1 MREKMFTHRQLLII
15 SFLLT
20 EDVPL
25 SSSFLA
31 AVLGV
36 SERTIQSEIKEMN
49 HYLPENETF
58 SISSKKKMNYQA
70 LSPAT
75 TSWLKQLIHENK
87 EMNSHDF
94 ERKNLILLILF
105 FEKDYLSMEELAKR
119 LFVSKTM
126 IHKEFEHSWKLRE
139 FIEVS
144 PKNGLKMKE
153 TESFQRNILAKIFA
167 YNDSLG
173 SLLKLPPDTQSI
185 FEQVKKITN
194 GLFLTHQYFISGK
207 SLALFQNYLLVTI
220 IRNKMGFH
228 LVDGLDSISES
239 LTMSALLKEI
249 VVALDEDF
257 SDLDIECIQA
267 KLNELNVTTYVGAIE
282 EFAYYPLIKEKLTIF
297 FHLLDAELSIK
308 INPSPEWEERF
319 FMHMQKLLIR
329 LGNGNDNDNYLKR
342 KMNQTYPLTFQ
353 VLRDY
358 FLPTFELDIPE
369 SELSYLV
376 LYFAEF
382 IEADELA
389 LDILFITD
397 SLPSV
402 IYHTSEL
409 IKKYSGFKVNHIK
422 NVTVYE
428 YLQKSADYEKN
439 YEVMLTTSERVIL
452 ESNRAFLIKE
462 LFHKDDLSLLSEYM
476 TMIITYRAKRR
487 KEWFYHQFLKPI
499 EIQKISSEN
508 LEMKG
513 ITFIGKTIAN
523 EITLEEPLIFIS
535 SFNKQQASTIE
546 IYQFQKKYR
555 HRSKEIDYIV
565 ISSYNPDEENL
576 QSFYRELQ
584 HLLKVNALKKLTK

>member
-1 MREKMFTHRQLLII
+1 MFTHRQLLLI

-20 EDVPL
+20 EGVPL

-31 AVLGV
+31 SVLGV
-36 SERTIQSEIKEMN
+36 SDRTIQSEIKEMN
-49 HYLPENETF
+49 QYLPKNETF
-58 SISSKKKMNYQA
+58 SISSKKKMNYQD

-75 TSWLKQLIHENK
+75 ISWLKQLINEKK
-87 EMNSHDF
+87 EMSSQNF

-144 PKNGLKMKE
+144 PKKGLKMKE
-153 TESFQRNILAKIFA
+153 AESFQRNILAKIFA
-167 YNDSLG
+167 YNDLLG
-173 SLLKLPPDTQSI
+173 RLLKLPPDTQNI
-185 FEQVKKITN
+185 FEQVKQITN
-194 GLFLTHQYFISGK
+194 AFFLTHQYFISGK

-220 IRNKMGFH
+220 IRNKMDFH
-228 LVDGLDSISES
+228 LVEGVDGISEP

-249 VVALDEDF
+249 IVALDEEF
-257 SDLDIECIQA
+257 SALDIECIQA

-282 EFAYYPLIKEKLTIF
+282 EIAYYPLIKEKLTIF
-297 FHLLDAELSIK
+297 FNLLDAELSIK
-308 INPSPEWEERF
+308 IKPNSNWEDRF

-329 LGNGNDNDNYLKR
+329 LKNRNDNDNYLKR
-342 KMNQTYPLTFQ
+342 KINQTYPFTFQ

-358 FLPTFELDIPE
+358 FLPTFELEIPE

-382 IEADELA
+382 IEADELV

-397 SLPSV
+397 SFPSV

-428 YLQKSADYEKN
+428 YLQKSADYKKN
-439 YEVMLTTSERVIL
+439 YHVMLTTSERVIL
-452 ESNRAFLIKE
+452 ECNRVFLIKE

-476 TMIITYRAKRR
+476 KMIIAYQDKRR
-487 KEWFYHQFLKPI
+487 KEWFYNRFLKHI
-499 EIQKISSEN
+499 EIQKISSEH
-508 LEMKG
+508 LEMKD
-513 ITFIGKTIAN
+513 ITFIGKTIEN

-535 SFNKQQASTIE
+535 SFNKLKTSTIE
-546 IYQFQKKYR
+546 IFRFQKKYR
-555 HRSKEIDYIV
+555 HRGKRIDYIV
-565 ISSYNPDEENL
+565 VSSYDPNEGNI
-576 QSFYRELQ
+576 QSFYHELQ
-584 HLLKVNALKKLTK
+584 HLLKMNALKKLIK

>member
-1 MREKMFTHRQLLII
+1 MFTHRQLLII

-20 EDVPL
+20 EGIPL
-25 SSSFLA
+25 SSSFLS

-49 HYLPENETF
+49 QYLPVDETF
-58 SISSKKKMNYQA
+58 SISSKKKMNHQE

-75 TSWLKQLIHENK
+75 ISWLKQLIHENK
-87 EMNSHDF
+87 EINSHNL
-94 ERKNLILLILF
+94 ERKNLILMILF
-105 FEKDYLSMEELAKR
+105 FEKNYLSMEELSKR

-144 PKNGLKMKE
+144 SKKGLKMKKS
-153 TESFQRNILAKIFA
+153 ESFQRNISAKIFS
-167 YNDSLG
+167 YSESLVN
-173 SLLKLPPDTQSI
+173 LLGLPADTQNK

-194 GLFLTHQYFISGK
+194 SLFLAHQYFISGK
-207 SLALFQNYLLVTI
+207 SLALFQNYLLMTI

-228 LVDGLDSISES
+228 LVEGVDCLPEKPP
-239 LTMSALLKEI
+239 MSALLNEI
-249 VVALDEDF
+249 ILALNEDF
-257 SDLDIECIQA
+257 SALDIDCIQS
-267 KLNELNVTTYVGAIE
+267 KLNELNVTTYVGEIE
-282 EFAYYPLIKEKLTIF
+282 EIGYYTLIKEKLTIF
-297 FHLLDAELSIK
+297 FSLLDAELGIK
-308 INPSPEWEERF
+308 IKPSRTWEERF

-329 LGNGNDNDNYLKR
+329 LDNGSDNDNYLKR

-358 FLPTFELDIPE
+358 FLPTFEREIPE

-382 IEADELA
+382 IEADERA

-422 NVTVYE
+422 TVTVYE
-428 YLQKSADYEKN
+428 YLQKPADFEKN

-462 LFHKDDLSLLSEYM
+462 LFNKEDLSLLSEYM
-476 TMIITYRAKRR
+476 SMMIAYRDRR
-487 KEWFYHQFLKPI
+487 RRQWFHDKFLKNI
-499 EIQKISSEN
+499 EIQNISSGN
-508 LEMKG
+508 LKMQG
-513 ITFIGKTIAN
+513 ITFIGKTITH

-535 SFNKQQASTIE
+535 SFNKQQASSIE
-546 IYQFQKKYR
+546 IFQFQKKYR
-555 HRSKEIDYIV
+555 HRSKEIEYIV
-565 ISSYNPDEENL
+565 VSSYNPNEGNI
-576 QSFYRELQ
+576 QSFYHELH
-584 HLLKVNALKKLTK
+584 HLLKINALKKLTK